1 MKVTSDRI
9 RARALQLRKEGLKL
23 SGNTVRRTL
32 ELNAG
37 ARTQLSSTEQQATVA
52 WATPEHA
59 ADGAKKIKAGWRRE
73 QSNGILTLLTEA
85 HRKTMP
91 RNERTQNGRSTVR

>member
-9 RARALQLRKEGLKL
+9 KARALQLQREGFKL

-37 ARTQLSSTEQQATVA
+37 ARTQLSSKEKEATA
-52 WATPEHA
+52 EEREASDPKNSEA
-59 ADGAKKIKAGWRRE
+59 A
-73 QSNGILTLLTEA
+73 
-85 HRKTMP
+85 
-91 RNERTQNGRSTVR
+91 

>member
-9 RARALQLRKEGLKL
+9 KARALQLQREGFKL

-37 ARTQLSSTEQQATVA
+37 ARTQLSSKEKETTA
-52 WATPEHA
+52 PEPA
-59 ADGAKKIKAGWRRE
+59 ADHQASQMK
-73 QSNGILTLLTEA
+73 NTEA
-85 HRKTMP
+85 A
-91 RNERTQNGRSTVR
+91 

>member
-9 RARALQLRKEGLKL
+9 KARALQLRKEGFKL

-37 ARTQLSSTEQQATVA
+37 ARTQLSSKEKEATVPEEG
-52 WATPEHA
+52 PEHA
-59 ADGAKKIKAGWRRE
+59 ANETKNLKA
-73 QSNGILTLLTEA
+73 A
-85 HRKTMP
+85 
-91 RNERTQNGRSTVR
+91 

>member
-9 RARALQLRKEGLKL
+9 KARALQLRREGFKL

-37 ARTQLSSTEQQATVA
+37 ARTQLSSREKEATVPEEA
-52 WATPEHA
+52 PEHEA
-59 ADGAKKIKAGWRRE
+59 NKPKDIKA
-73 QSNGILTLLTEA
+73 A
-85 HRKTMP
+85 
-91 RNERTQNGRSTVR
+91 

>member
-9 RARALQLRKEGLKL
+9 KARALQLQREGFKL

-37 ARTQLSSTEQQATVA
+37 ARTQLSSKEKETTAPEQTA
-52 WATPEHA
+52 E
-59 ADGAKKIKAGWRRE
+59 RE
-73 QSNGILTLLTEA
+73 ASQVKNTEA
-85 HRKTMP
+85 A
-91 RNERTQNGRSTVR
+91 